1 VLCIRV
7 KTANER
13 IETMAKKVITL
24 LVYVALAITLENLL
38 PGLSLAL
45 LPLGAAALAAG
56 GKK

>member
-1 VLCIRV
+1 
-7 KTANER
+7 
-13 IETMAKKVITL
+13 MAKKVITL

-38 PGLSLAL
+38 AGLSLAL